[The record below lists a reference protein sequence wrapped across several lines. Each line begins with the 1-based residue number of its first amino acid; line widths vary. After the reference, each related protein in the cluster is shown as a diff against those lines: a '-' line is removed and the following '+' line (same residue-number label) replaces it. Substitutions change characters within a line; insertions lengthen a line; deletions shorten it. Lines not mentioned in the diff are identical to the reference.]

1 MADGRSDHTPLA
13 ADRDAQDRA
22 SWRERRAAMAAGS
35 GIAAR
40 AVSFSIMLVTVPVT
54 LAYLGTAPYG
64 FVATLT
70 AVAGLLAFADLG
82 IGKGLL
88 NAVASADGRG
98 DRVGINTAVSS
109 GLYTMTALAGILG
122 IIALVVIPA
131 VDWADLLGARNAV
144 SRVDATTAMLA
155 LVLATLAGM
164 PLACVSASRYGL
176 QQGYVENMFQIGG
189 STISLVF
196 VLIAVARD
204 AGLPMV
210 VLAVAAGPLV
220 GGLIDGAALL
230 HSRPWFRP
238 RPTSWDR
245 GSAIYLL
252 RIGLGFLSLQVALAV
267 GFTTDTI
274 ILARLLGPAS
284 VAQYSVA
291 ARLFTI
297 PALLVGALLIP
308 LWPAYREA
316 SHSGD
321 MEWVGRTFRRSRWI
335 ALVAA
340 APTSLILAVLIGPMA
355 GFWTGGRVTV
365 ELALGAGLAAST
377 IAVALWNAYGYL
389 FNALQELRFMVPA
402 TWLMAVVNLP
412 LSIVLTTVVGVS
424 GVAWG
429 SAVAV
434 SICLLVPSTI
444 YLGDALRRHDRV
456 VGA

>member
-1 MADGRSDHTPLA
+1 MADGGSDHARFA
-13 ADRDAQDRA
+13 AHRDTQDRA
-22 SWRERRAAMAAGS
+22 SRRERRAAMAAGS
-35 GIAAR
+35 GLGAR
-40 AVSFSIMLVTVPVT
+40 GVSFIVMLVTVPVT

-64 FVATLT
+64 FAATLT

-109 GLYTMTALAGILG
+109 ALYTMTALAGIFG
-122 IIALVVIPA
+122 IIALVVVPV
-131 VDWADLLGARNAV
+131 VDWAGLLGASGAV
-144 SRVDATTAMLA
+144 SRGDATAAMLA

-189 STISLVF
+189 SATSLVF
-196 VLIAVARD
+196 VLAAVAMD

-210 VLAVAAGPLV
+210 VLALAAGPLV
-220 GGLIDGAALL
+220 VGLIDGAALL
-230 HSRPWFRP
+230 HGRPWFRP

-245 GSAIYLL
+245 ASAIHLL
-252 RIGLGFLSLQVALAV
+252 RIGLGFLSLQAALVV

-274 ILARLLGPAS
+274 ILARLLGPTS

-297 PALLVGALLIP
+297 PALLVAVSLSP

-316 SHSGD
+316 SHAGD
-321 MEWVGRTFRRSRWI
+321 MVWVRRTFRRSRWI

-340 APTSLILAVLIGPMA
+340 APTSLVLTVFIGPMV

-377 IAVALWNAYGYL
+377 IAVGLWNAYAYL
-389 FNALQELRFMVPA
+389 FNGLQELRFMVPA
-402 TWLMAVVNLP
+402 TWLMAAVNLP
-412 LSIVLTTVVGVS
+412 LSIVLTAVVGVS
-424 GVAWG
+424 GVVWG

-434 SICLLVPSTI
+434 SLCLLIPSTI
-444 YLGDALRRHDRV
+444 YVGGALLRHDRIV
-456 VGA
+456 A